1 MVSHVHASPRARPPL
16 EGARVAHRYRIG
28 RALGEG
34 SMARV
39 FEAVDETTGAQV
51 AIKILHPRLSLDPRG
66 LERFR
71 REAEA
76 TKRLDHPGT
85 VRMFDFGRDDK
96 GLFYLVM
103 ERVEGRDLNTLI
115 AEEAPLTP
123 RRVVNLLSQILRAL
137 SAAHTA
143 GVLHRDLKPE
153 NVLVDA
159 QDRVKLCDF
168 GMAKLRESQH
178 HPGITASGFV
188 CGTPEFM
195 APEQAQGRPMDERAD
210 LYAVGCVMYQLM
222 TGEMPFTGDSALET
236 IEKHV
241 SQRPR
246 RPRRVRPDWFFP
258 LALER
263 VCLTAMQK
271 APSLRYQSAEQMSE
285 ALAATLTHLGQE
297 ADHPLNSHALKR
309 LSSTPPRPT
318 DRWWPLWLTLGV
330 GVVLAVSAALM

>member
-1 MVSHVHASPRARPPL
+1 MVSQMHATPGARPL
-16 EGARVAHRYRIG
+16 KEGARLAQRYRIG
-28 RALGEG
+28 RELGEG

-39 FEAVDETTGAQV
+39 FEAVDETTGEQV
-51 AIKILHPRLSLDPRG
+51 AVKVLHPRLSLDPRG

-76 TKRLDHPGT
+76 TKRLDHPGA

-103 ERVEGRDLNTLI
+103 ERIDGRDLNTLI

-123 RRVVNLLSQILRAL
+123 RRVVSLLCQILRAL
-137 SAAHTA
+137 TAAHEA

-153 NVLVDA
+153 NVLVDSHD
-159 QDRVKLCDF
+159 QVKLCDF

-178 HPGITASGFV
+178 HPNITASGFV

-210 LYAVGCVMYQLM
+210 VYAVGCVMYQMM

-241 SQRPR
+241 NQRPR

-271 APSLRYQSAEQMSE
+271 TPSLRYQSAEQMTD
-285 ALAATLTHLGQE
+285 ALEATLTAFGE
-297 ADHPLNSHALKR
+297 DADHPLSSHKLKR
-309 LSSTPPRPT
+309 LSSTPPKT
-318 DRWWPLWLTLGV
+318 ADRWWPLWLTLGV
-330 GVVLAVSAALM
+330 GLVLAVSAALM